1 MAVANSLV
9 AKEKEKEKMEVNYR
23 ANGEDVKLTSN
34 MVKKYLVSGDA
45 SAVTDQEVM
54 MFISLC
60 KYQHLNPF
68 LREAYLV
75 KYGTKNAATIV
86 TGKDTFLKRAERNP
100 KYKGKASGIV
110 IQTKDGKIDYRDG
123 TLHLKDET
131 IVGGWAKVYIEGREP
146 EMTTVSF
153 DEYVGRKSDGTV
165 NAQWASK
172 PATMIRKVAV
182 VQALREAFPEDFG
195 GLYSPEEMGEVAEAI
210 PEQETPIEV
219 EAEVKVVEEPKVVEA
234 AKVVEEP
241 KVVGEPKQQTVADV
255 LFQ

>member
-9 AKEKEKEKMEVNYR
+9 QAQKEKMEVTYR
-23 ANGEDVKLTSN
+23 ANGEDVKLTST

-45 SAVTDQEVM
+45 SSVTDQEVM

-75 KYGTKNAATIV
+75 KYGSSPATIV
-86 TGKDTFLKRAERNP
+86 TGKDTFLKRAERNA
-100 KYKGKASGIV
+100 KYRGKSAGIIV
-110 IQTKDGKIDYRDG
+110 QTKDGKIDYREG

-131 IVGGWAKVYIEGREP
+131 IVGGWAKVCIEGREP

-153 DEYVGRKSDGTV
+153 EEYAGRKKDGTL
-165 NAQWASK
+165 NSQWATK

-195 GLYSPEEMGEVAEAI
+195 ALYSPEEMGDAGEAI
-210 PEQETPIEV
+210 PEQAPPIEVVEEAKVV
-219 EAEVKVVEEPKVVEA
+219 EAEVVEA
-234 AKVVEEP
+234 EP
-241 KVVGEPKQQTVADV
+241 EKKPKQTKKVSAEEA
-255 LFQ
+255 LFS